1 MRFQGREIDPLELW
15 SNYVEFPAN
24 VKVDGEFLPKVR
36 CPNPNHD
43 TTKRHFQINARKGL
57 VHCFAGCGIS
67 GTYSHAI
74 GLIEGI
80 SERAARKT
88 ILRHT
93 KMDRKGVRAEGD
105 TSGNKRSA
113 VHGNGATKT
122 KDEILDY
129 SRHIPQAGIEYL
141 SRRGITEAAI
151 AHFEI
156 GWDREELRLVI
167 PGKDITGRVRLLI
180 KRGIKE
186 SQWPKYLYT
195 EGFPKTSLL
204 FGACDLDPG
213 MIHSLGIV
221 LVEGSFDRI
230 NLWQREIPNSVGTLG
245 TGISEIQ
252 ARLVERF
259 RPPVVYLMFDRD
271 TSGVHGIEIARR
283 RLPKSNLR
291 VCRYPKGKFDP
302 GELEKEE
309 AYRSIER
316 AIPVA
321 KFFNTPNVKKRSRV
335 A

>member
-1 MRFQGREIDPLELW
+1 MRFQGREIDPIELW
-15 SNYVEFPAN
+15 ANYVEFPPN
-24 VKVDGEFLPKVR
+24 VKVDGEFLPKVI
-36 CPNPNHD
+36 CPNPDHD
-43 TTKRHFQINARKGL
+43 TSKRHFQINAQKGL

-80 SERAARKT
+80 DERKARKV

-93 KMDRKGVRAEGD
+93 KMGRRNVSAEGNS
-105 TSGNKRSA
+105 SGHKSTRLRDDGRTRRENS
-113 VHGNGATKT
+113 
-122 KDEILDY
+122 DLEY
-129 SRHIPQAGIEYL
+129 SSYIPQAGIEYL
-141 SRRGITEAAI
+141 RGRGIMEQAM
-151 AHFEI
+151 AHFQI
-156 GWDREELRLVI
+156 GWDAEELRLVI
-167 PGKDITGRVRLLI
+167 PAKDITGKTRLLI
-180 KRGIKE
+180 KRAVRPKDH
-186 SQWPKYLYT
+186 PKYLYT

-213 MIHSLGIV
+213 MIQSQGIV

-230 NLWQREIPNSVGTLG
+230 NLWLCEIPNTVATLG

-291 VCRYPKGKFDP
+291 ICRYPKGKFDP
-302 GELEKEE
+302 GELTREE
-309 AYRSIER
+309 AIRSIER
-316 AIPVA
+316 AIPVS
-321 KFFNTPNVKKRSRV
+321 KFFNPNARGRKV